1 MTEQAELWLL
11 RNREGLVVDWE
22 RCADQIKELGDQ
34 IRAFVDTFIEALRPA
49 FETFAEQLC
58 VFYVGL
64 QRIQLEIVLMRRW
77 HIPNGIA
84 YWFSQKCPERW
95 LPELKPELREWD
107 EEESLTRG

>member
-11 RNREGLVVDWE
+11 RNREALIVDWE
-22 RCADQIKELGDQ
+22 RSTDQIKKLTDQIKEWAARLFETL
-34 IRAFVDTFIEALRPA
+34 APA
-49 FETFAEQLC
+49 FKDFLEQFR

-64 QRIQLEIVLMRRW
+64 QRIQLELVLMRRW

-95 LPELKPELREWD
+95 LPELKPELWELD
-107 EEESLTRG
+107 EEETVT

>member
-22 RCADQIKELGDQ
+22 RSTDQIKKLADQIKEWAAILMETL
-34 IRAFVDTFIEALRPA
+34 APA
-49 FETFAEQLC
+49 FKDFLEQFR

-64 QRIQLEIVLMRRW
+64 QRIQLELVLMRRW
-77 HIPNGIA
+77 HIPNSIA

-95 LPELKPELREWD
+95 LPELKPELWEWD
-107 EEESLTRG
+107 EEESPTRG